1 MWRLKANGNWR
12 KNLCFHYRHWL
23 TNTYILFA
31 TPYFAYD
38 IYAMFLCHRYKLQV
52 KGHEDG
58 GVRSTGAAM
67 VGFLRREALM
77 VLHHIFMVAFCF
89 PASVVTMATQLNH
102 KRPV

>member
-1 MWRLKANGNWR
+1 MWRLKVNGNWR

-58 GVRSTGAAM
+58 GVRSTGAAV

-102 KRPV
+102 KLPV